1 MPVRV
6 FDDKELSLLKQVL
19 DSGNLS
25 ALGGGKFTPRF
36 EAEFAA
42 ALGAKFGIAMNSAMS
57 VLHASVITSGAGAGD
72 EVLCD
77 PVCIFGAVA
86 VMYNNAVPVFVDVN
100 PVTWNMDPDLIE
112 AKITERTKAI
122 IVTHVWGLPAEM
134 DRIMA
139 VARRHKLLVI
149 EDCAHAIFATY
160 KGKCA
165 GTWGDIGS
173 FSFQM
178 SKQLGLGDGGMAVTD
193 NEQVAK
199 SLDLH
204 AGAPTFMSVAHGL
217 HFNYRM
223 TEQTAAIGICQ
234 LERARGYVD
243 GLIENAGLYDAA
255 VADCKWIAL
264 QRGPAQAKHS
274 FHLWGA
280 TFHGDKVG
288 ISMDDFKKALAEAK
302 SGLGIGY
309 TKMPAYKHP
318 LIANRMGYGRGCPLD
333 CPLYKGKNNRYPDG
347 LCPKAEDLFTR
358 LLYAGTFG
366 PKSVHEASADKLR
379 KAIEIA
385 GKK

>member
-19 DSGNLS
+19 DSGALS
-25 ALGGGKFTPRF
+25 ALSGGKFTPRF

-42 ALGAKFGIAMNSAMS
+42 ALGAKFGVAMNSAMS
-57 VLHASVITSGAGAGD
+57 VLHASVIASGAGAGD
-72 EVLCD
+72 EVICD
-77 PVCIFGAVA
+77 PVCVFAAVA
-86 VMYNNAVPVFVDVN
+86 VMYNNAVPVFVDIN

-112 AKITERTKAI
+112 ARITERTKAI

-149 EDCAHAIFATY
+149 EDCAHALLATY

-193 NEQVAK
+193 SEQIAK
-199 SLDLH
+199 TLGLH

-243 GLIENAGLYDAA
+243 ELIEIAGFYDAA
-255 VADCKWIAL
+255 VADCPWITL
-264 QRGPAQAKHS
+264 QRGPAVARHV
-274 FHLWGA
+274 FHIWGA
-280 TFHGDKVG
+280 TFHGEKAGV
-288 ISMDDFKKALAEAK
+288 SMADFKKALAEAK
-302 SGLGIGY
+302 CSLGVGY
-309 TKMPAYKHP
+309 TQMPAYKHP
-318 LIANRMGYGRGCPLD
+318 LIAKRLGYGRGCPLD
-333 CPLYKGKNNRYPDG
+333 CPLYKGRNNQYPDG

-366 PKSVHEASADKLR
+366 PKAGHRANADKLR
-379 KAIEIA
+379 KAIEII
-385 GKK
+385 GKM

>member
-19 DSGNLS
+19 DSGKLS
-25 ALGGGKFTPRF
+25 ALGGGAFTPRF
-36 EAEFAA
+36 ESEFAA
-42 ALGAKFGIAMNSAMS
+42 ALGAKHAVAMNSAMS
-57 VLHASVITSGAGAGD
+57 VLHASVIVAGAGAGD
-72 EVLCD
+72 EVICD
-77 PVCIFGAVA
+77 PVCVFGAVA
-86 VMYNNAVPVFVDVN
+86 AMYNNAVPVFVDIN

-160 KGKCA
+160 KGRCA

-193 NEQVAK
+193 SDEIAK
-199 SLDLH
+199 ALDLH
-204 AGAPTFMSVAHGL
+204 AGAPTFASVAHGL

-234 LERARGYVD
+234 LERAAGYIA
-243 GLIENAGLYDAA
+243 GLIENAALYDAA
-255 VADCKWIAL
+255 LADCSWIAL
-264 QRGPAQAKHS
+264 QRGPAESKHT

-280 TFHGDKVG
+280 TFHGDKAGVT
-288 ISMDDFKKALAEAK
+288 MDDFRKALAETK
-302 SGLGIGY
+302 CSLGIGY

-318 LIANRMGYGRGCPLD
+318 VIAQRMGYGRGCPLD
-333 CPLYKGKNNRYPDG
+333 CPHYKGPHNRYPDG
-347 LCPKAEDLFTR
+347 LCPKAEDLFPR
-358 LLYAGTFG
+358 LLMLGAFG
-366 PKSVHEASADKLR
+366 LKAHHEANAEKLR
-379 KAIEIA
+379 KAVELI